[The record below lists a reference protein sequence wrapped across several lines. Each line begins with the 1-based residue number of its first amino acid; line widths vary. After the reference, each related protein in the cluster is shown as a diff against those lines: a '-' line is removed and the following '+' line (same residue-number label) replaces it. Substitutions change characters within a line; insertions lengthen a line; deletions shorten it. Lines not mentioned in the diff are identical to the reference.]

1 MLDFFTSDWVVMV
14 RCLNSLTSDWIV
26 MVTCLIFC
34 SLIELSWSPAW
45 IYDLWLDCHSHVL
58 DSLTSDW
65 IVMVTCLNLW
75 PLIGLP
81 WPRAWFSDLW
91 LDCHGNVLDSLTS
104 DWIAMTTRLSFIW
117 QETSLSMFTF
127 CRCTWSPWIDSIYW
141 RVSTFLFPEERKH
154 TVPFPVYIWLFLP
167 RRNLGK
173 FDILQYTH
181 FSMLRKRKKTSLFS
195 VYVSVVYSPPKKVFH
210 FEEEEHIIPCTVYIC
225 FFLVL

>member
-14 RCLNSLTSDWIV
+14 RCLNTLTSDWIVMVTCWIFWPLIGLSWSGAWILWPLIRLLWLRALFSVLWLNCHGPLLVSMTSDWIV
-26 MVTCLIFC
+26 MVTCLILC
-34 SLIELSWSPAW
+34 SLIGLSWP
-45 IYDLWLDCHSHVL
+45 H
-58 DSLTSDW
+58 
-65 IVMVTCLNLW
+65 
-75 PLIGLP
+75 
-81 WPRAWFSDLW
+81 AWFSDLW
-91 LDCHGNVLDSLTS
+91 LDCHGIVLDSLTS

-173 FDILQYTH
+173 FDILH
-181 FSMLRKRKKTSLFS
+181 ALFHAEEKEHMS
-195 VYVSVVYSPPKKVFH
+195 PFPVYVWFIL
-210 FEEEEHIIPCTVYIC
+210 F
-225 FFLVL
+225 